1 MTSSESE
8 YSLSDEQRE
17 AVVDLDLS
25 AEEQPDSQT
34 LPEGSLDHSDD
45 DSVSRSQE
53 PHDHADLHRVN
64 YQPNPSLSTLP
75 RCWSRSICVECEDGG
90 SNIGQI

>member
-64 YQPNPSLSTLP
+64 YQPFPKHITQVLESFYM
-75 RCWSRSICVECEDGG
+75 RGMRGWGK
-90 SNIGQI
+90 